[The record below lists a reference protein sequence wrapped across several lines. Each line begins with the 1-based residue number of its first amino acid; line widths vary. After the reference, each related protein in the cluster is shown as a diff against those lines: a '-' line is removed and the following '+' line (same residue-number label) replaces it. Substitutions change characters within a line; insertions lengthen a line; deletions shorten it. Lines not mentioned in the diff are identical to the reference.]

1 MKKNFL
7 NNKEFIFID
16 FDGTIKQSD
25 DVKAKAFIKIFE
37 NKINDTQKKRIA
49 NHHYENLGV
58 SRFVKIPLYLKWS
71 GIKQTKKNTV
81 KYSRLFSKIVINRV
95 CSSKWVLGAKKFITL
110 NQNKK
115 IILVTATPNKEI
127 IKILKKLKIY
137 DYFYKI
143 YGSPII
149 KSEIVKNFLN
159 FYNSSQK
166 NYIYIGNSLSDYYA
180 AEVNKIFY
188 INIGKLKNLKKKYIF
203 IKNFKTLNDL
213 KT

>member
-1 MKKNFL
+1 M
-7 NNKEFIFID
+7 
-16 FDGTIKQSD
+16 
-25 DVKAKAFIKIFE
+25 
-37 NKINDTQKKRIA
+37 
-49 NHHYENLGV
+49 
-58 SRFVKIPLYLKWS
+58 
-71 GIKQTKKNTV
+71 
-81 KYSRLFSKIVINRV
+81 
-95 CSSKWVLGAKKFITL
+95 CSSKWVLGAKKFIKL

-115 IILVTATPNKEI
+115 IILITATPNKEI

-180 AEVNKIFY
+180 AKVNKIFY